1 MLCSLLTILLLT
13 MDDMV
18 NVKAAPFSLSPFFH
32 IPLDH
37 KGLTILVCVVNDV
50 LNRDRGMAWF
60 SQRASRS
67 NSVSYHILGKE
78 DAQSAVSFPS
88 LVSSWDTY
96 TCFISHR
103 NMIQFKAGH
112 NYGFPKSRKGFINDN
127 IKCSHPEHQ
136 SFSAVIRAHTVF
148 LVNQFLRIILV
159 KITVFNVLMTAQA
172 VIKW

>member
-1 MLCSLLTILLLT
+1 
-13 MDDMV
+13 MV

-60 SQRASRS
+60 SQSGSRS
-67 NSVSYHILGKE
+67 NSASYYILGKE
-78 DAQSAVSFPS
+78 DTQSAVSFPS

-103 NMIQFKAGH
+103 NMIQLKAGH
-112 NYGFPKSRKGFINDN
+112 NYGLPKSRIGFDNDN

-136 SFSAVIRAHTVF
+136 SFSAECHEVPPEETELHT
-148 LVNQFLRIILV
+148 
-159 KITVFNVLMTAQA
+159 KIVEDPFHLDAAQTWQNTS
-172 VIKW
+172 ISMKQS